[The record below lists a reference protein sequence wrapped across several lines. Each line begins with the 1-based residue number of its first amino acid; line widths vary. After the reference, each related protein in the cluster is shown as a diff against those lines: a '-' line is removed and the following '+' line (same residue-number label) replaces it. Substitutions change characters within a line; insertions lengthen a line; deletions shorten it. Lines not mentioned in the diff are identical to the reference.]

1 MQVLKRISSRS
12 VALLLSI
19 MAVAALLSLVSYQ
32 FSEYTAKKIQ
42 DISLADIHSN
52 AQIQVHDLSNSL

>member
-42 DISLADIHSN
+42 EKTLGISEKN
-52 AQIQVHDLSNSL
+52 